1 MRVAHEA
8 GAQNETR
15 IPRTAPLKFLTANK
29 EPVKIAFQKQTVA
42 TGLIFSQICEV
53 AEVAIIHKII

>member
-1 MRVAHEA
+1 MRVPHEA

-15 IPRTAPLKFLTANK
+15 IPRKAPLKFLTANK

-42 TGLIFSQICEV
+42 TGIFFPNFV
-53 AEVAIIHKII
+53 T